1 MPSMSESSIYYPASL
16 REEEL
21 KNKVAKDW
29 FAAFDTTRIIA
40 KQERRIQPRH
50 AAKVGLKRRTVHL

>member
-40 KQERRIQPRH
+40 KQERWIQSKH
-50 AAKVGLKRRTVHL
+50 TAQVGRERRTVHL